1 MKAIKIII
9 PAILITL
16 FGLGITSCNGSKAA
30 NANAANANS
39 AAQVVDVTMA
49 QAIVQNMPTYFEATG
64 NLASDA
70 QTDVAPTVGGKITA
84 VNFDLG
90 SYVQKGSVLIQID
103 DRDARIRLEQAQAQ
117 VQQAKSTVQQAQT
130 QVEAARANVRQTQ
143 SRLGITEGS
152 KFDIET
158 FSQVRATKAQL
169 DLAEKEL
176 GRAERLLETGD
187 IARTIYDQRKAQ
199 RDQFRAQLDESRS
212 TAAVAVS
219 AIRTAQAQ
227 VDTALAGVRTAQSA
241 ADAAQT
247 QIATAQK
254 AITDA
259 VVYAPISGFISERI
273 ADVGEFAA
281 TNTKVAT
288 ILRTSV
294 LRLRIDVPEQSIGKV
309 AVGQGV
315 SIQTSAYPDRNFA
328 GTIVRIAPSVNA
340 TSRVLSVEAEVEN
353 VSGLLKPG
361 QFATVRIT
369 QSKPEPAVMIP
380 ASAVRADGDNNK
392 VFVIKDGVAEERQV
406 QIGLLENNLI
416 EVKQGIRENE
426 TLATSNLEK
435 LGDGVLVRQQ

>member
-1 MKAIKIII
+1 MKAIKIIFL
-9 PAILITL
+9 AILITS
-16 FGLGITSCNGSKAA
+16 FGLGITACRGSKAE

-39 AAQVVDVTMA
+39 APQIVDVTTA
-49 QAIVQNMPTYFEATG
+49 QAIMQNMPTYFEATG
-64 NLASDA
+64 TLASDA
-70 QTDVAPTVGGKITA
+70 QTDVAPAVSGKITA

-117 VQQAKSTVQQAQT
+117 VNQAKSSVQQAQA

-143 SRLGITEGS
+143 SRLGITDGS

-199 RDQFRAQLDESRS
+199 RDQLRAQLDEARS

-219 AIRTAQAQ
+219 AIRTAQSQVETAQ
-227 VDTALAGVRTAQSA
+227 AAVRTAQSA

-247 QIATAQK
+247 QTATAQK
-254 AITDA
+254 AIADA
-259 VVYAPISGFISERI
+259 IVYAPISGYISERT
-273 ADVGEFAA
+273 ADVGEFASSSS
-281 TNTKVAT
+281 KIAT

-294 LRLRIDVPEQSIGKV
+294 LRLRIDVPEQSTGKV

-315 SIQTSAYPDRNFA
+315 STQVSAYPDRNFN
-328 GTIVRIAPSVNA
+328 GTIVRISPNLNV
-340 TSRVLSVEAEVEN
+340 TSRTLTVEAEVEN
-353 VSGLLKPG
+353 SNGLLKPG
-361 QFATVRIT
+361 QFATVRIAQGKAT
-369 QSKPEPAVMIP
+369 PTVMIP
-380 ASAVRADGDNNK
+380 TLAVKTEGETNK
-392 VFVIKDGVAEERQV
+392 VFVIVEGRVQERIV
-406 QIGLLENNLI
+406 KLGLLENDLI
-416 EVKQGIRENE
+416 EVKQGVQEND
-426 TLATSNLEK
+426 TVATSNLDK
-435 LGDGVLVRQQ
+435 IYDGVAVRQ